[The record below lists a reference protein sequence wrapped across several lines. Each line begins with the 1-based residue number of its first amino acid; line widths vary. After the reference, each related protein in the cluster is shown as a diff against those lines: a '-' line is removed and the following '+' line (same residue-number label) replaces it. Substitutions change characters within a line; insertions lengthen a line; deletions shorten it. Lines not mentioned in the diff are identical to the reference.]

1 MLIKNTFFK
10 ICFLFLSCCSTMNPQ
25 NKDLFDAI
33 REGNLENC
41 KKLITPK
48 NINRKNEEG
57 RTPLNVALIVMKDT
71 PTDNREIIEEI
82 VLELISRG
90 ANIIGANSK
99 SGIPLLGMAER
110 MISTDKLKKALK
122 KGKQLIEKSRKQDL
136 KQDTINRQEPFMPL
150 EDHYPSL
157 LSPIYGDSSECAK
170 EKINNTNDEQWI
182 NCLSILAQSN
192 NNQISVNG
200 GYIFFNN
207 ITKNF
212 DELFNDKYIKV
223 EDYPLIS
230 PEENDRKK
238 LVMNYK
244 IHLMSQDKKQ
254 TFSIVNTLL
263 NKLKNTKETLY
274 NLIGIFKVAKKLNKP
289 YDTEFYFPNI
299 VIYPI
304 SGKDN
309 AQKVLNEIYKIFKDI
324 EGNNLT
330 PRFNKKVTSLIYYA
344 QGDGDYKPNRPEDYE
359 DDKIHFKSDFVKK
372 DTHED
377 YKLTIPGQTTPKP
390 SEQPK
395 SQESSVLKT
404 TVSLLQTLKTKLQN
418 LLHEVHLLQT
428 K

>member
-1 MLIKNTFFK
+1 
-10 ICFLFLSCCSTMNPQ
+10 MNPQ

-157 LSPIYGDSSECAK
+157 LYPSLLSPIYGDSNECAK

-207 ITKNF
+207 ITKDF
-212 DELFNDKYIKV
+212 YKLFKDKYIKV
-223 EDYPLIS
+223 KNYPS
-230 PEENDRKK
+230 KDPEENDRKK

-244 IHLMSQDKKQ
+244 IHLMPQDKKQ
-254 TFSIVNTLL
+254 TFSIVDTLL
-263 NKLKNTKETLY
+263 NKLKNKNETLY
-274 NLIGIFKVAKKLNKP
+274 NLIGIFSVAKKLNQQ
-289 YDTEFYFPNI
+289 YDHEFYFPNHEFYFPNI

-344 QGDGDYKPNRPEDYE
+344 QGNGDDKPIQPEDYE